1 MTEFDHNA
9 EQISERVYR
18 RQIDLLYNNQTLAV
32 FSTAAAV
39 FMLMFFLNLSVP
51 WTVLLPWAGLF
62 ALVLATRLLATW
74 LYQHKKRNHHPLD
87 NRLAEKLYFVGVTLT
102 GASWGSMT
110 LYLFPMLDPDSQIL
124 LLLTVQGFVSVSHNT
139 MGYRRLPYLF
149 YILLLALPAVYV
161 VYRADFA
168 YPVAIMLLLVIH
180 LVFVLRTANAFY
192 NGYTAMLYLQ
202 EESISREHK
211 LLLQREQA
219 SLANQAKSEFL
230 SRMSHELRTPLN
242 AVLGMNEL
250 QMLDKHEPLTR
261 QQRERAE
268 KINEAGKHLLSL
280 VNDVLDL
287 SRIEAGSLTVKLEPI
302 DLQQSVRDACKLVEN
317 RAAEQKVTIGFEALP
332 EPVWVRAD
340 AQRLKQVIVNLLD
353 NAVKYNRM
361 GGSVTVSLSPGEG
374 DSWRLSVVDTGY
386 GIARQDM
393 SELFKP
399 FARLDQN
406 RSSIDGAGIGL
417 SFSKQLVEIMHGKI
431 GVDSRVG
438 EGSCFWVEMPAAEP
452 VVQPSRPVTPLRAT
466 ADGARQ
472 AAKPATSGNRL
483 LLVEDNLVNQEVA
496 MEMLQ
501 GYGFSVDVACNG
513 EEALQRFKDNT
524 YSLILMDCEMP
535 VMDGLTATRRL
546 RQMEQE
552 RGLPPTPV
560 IALTAHAIHGARE
573 KCLACGM
580 DDFLSK
586 PFSNSELRNI
596 LANWIALPEP
606 AAPESTAS
614 AETADNGNEADSG
627 EILDMSALNRLHT
640 RKASLVNRVVQL
652 YIEQSPDVLDSIDN
666 AFAAGDYET
675 LSNIAHTF
683 KSSSLTVGAV
693 RVADMCRQIEAGC
706 QQGEVDADW
715 CKQIRQDYLAAEKA
729 LLSLLQADSV
739 PA

>member
-9 EQISERVYR
+9 DQISERVYR
-18 RQIDLLYNNQTLAV
+18 RQIDLLYNNQALAV

-51 WTVLLPWAGLF
+51 WTTLLPWAGLF
-62 ALVLATRLLATW
+62 ALVLATRILATW

-87 NRLAEKLYFVGVTLT
+87 SHLAEKLYFAGVTLT
-102 GASWGSMT
+102 GASWGSMM
-110 LYLFPMLDPDSQIL
+110 LDLFPMLDPDSQIL

-139 MGYRRLPYLF
+139 MGYRRLPYLC

-168 YPVAIMLLLVIH
+168 YPVAIMLLLMIH
-180 LVFVLRTANAFY
+180 LIFVLRTANAFY

-250 QMLDKHEPLTR
+250 QMLDKNEPLTR

-287 SRIEAGSLTVKLEPI
+287 SRIEAGSLTVKLEPV
-302 DLQQSVRDACKLVEN
+302 DLQQSVRDACKLVET
-317 RAAEQKVTIGFEALP
+317 RAAEQKVTIGFEALS

-361 GGSVTVSLSPGEG
+361 GGSVTVSLSPGED

-386 GIARQDM
+386 GIAQQDM
-393 SELFKP
+393 SDLFKP

-452 VVQPSRPVTPLRAT
+452 VIQPMRPVTPVRANT
-466 ADGARQ
+466 GGARPV
-472 AAKPATSGNRL
+472 KSGNSL

-496 MEMLQ
+496 LEMLQ
-501 GYGFSVDVACNG
+501 GYGFNVDVACNG
-513 EEALQRFKDNT
+513 EEALQRFQENA

-546 RQMEQE
+546 RQVEQE
-552 RGLPPTPV
+552 RGLQPTPV

-573 KCLACGM
+573 KCLASGM

-596 LANWIALPEP
+596 LANWIALPDQT
-606 AAPESTAS
+606 APVSSAS
-614 AETADNGNEADSG
+614 DETTDGDNEADSA
-627 EILDMSALNRLHT
+627 EILDMSAINRLHT

-652 YIEQSPDVLDSIDN
+652 YLEQSPDVLDSIDS
-666 AFAAGDYET
+666 AFAAKDYET
-675 LSNIAHTF
+675 LSNIVHTF

-693 RVADMCRQIEAGC
+693 KVAEMCRQIEAGC
-706 QQGEVDADW
+706 QQGAVDANL

-729 LLSLLQADSV
+729 LLSLLQADSI

>member
-1 MTEFDHNA
+1 MPELENSA
-9 EQISERVYR
+9 EQISERVYH

-32 FSTAAAV
+32 VSTAAAV
-39 FMLMFFLNLSVP
+39 FLLMFFLNLSVP
-51 WTVLLPWAGLF
+51 WSDLFPWAGMF
-62 ALVLATRLLATW
+62 AMVLSTRMLATW
-74 LYQHKKRNHHPLD
+74 LYQYKKRSHHPLESG
-87 NRLAEKLYFVGVTLT
+87 LAEKLYFAGVALT
-102 GASWGSMT
+102 GASWGLMMIN
-110 LYLFPMLDPDSQIL
+110 LFPRLDSDSQIL

-139 MGYRRLPYLF
+139 MGYRRLPYLC
-149 YILLLALPAVYV
+149 YTLLLALPAVYV
-161 VYRADFA
+161 VYHADFS

-180 LVFVLRTANAFY
+180 LVFVMRTANASY
-192 NGYTAMLYLQ
+192 NGFTAMLYLQ

-250 QMLDKHEPLTR
+250 QMLDKHEPLSQ

-287 SRIEAGSLTVKLEPI
+287 SRIEAGSLVVRLEPV
-302 DLQQSVRDACKLVEN
+302 DLQQTIRDACKLVET
-317 RAAEQKVTIGFEALP
+317 RAAEQSVTIGFEALP

-340 AQRLKQVIVNLLD
+340 AQRLKQVVVNLLD
-353 NAVKYNRM
+353 NAVKYNRV
-361 GGSVTVSLSPGEG
+361 GGSVTIGLSSGRG

-386 GIARQDM
+386 GIAQQDM

-417 SFSKQLVEIMHGKI
+417 SFSKQLVEIMHGEI

-452 VVQPSRPVTPLRAT
+452 VVQTGHKVARLRVAAGDEASAANPVKR
-466 ADGARQ
+466 GR
-472 AAKPATSGNRL
+472 RL

-496 MEMLQ
+496 LEMLQ
-501 GYGFSVDVACNG
+501 GYGFSVDVADNG
-513 EEALQRFKDNT
+513 EEALQLFQDNA

-535 VMDGLTATRRL
+535 VMDGLTATRHL
-546 RQMEQE
+546 RRMEQE
-552 RGLPPTPV
+552 RRLQPTPV

-573 KCLACGM
+573 KCLASGM

-586 PFSNSELRNI
+586 PFSNSDLRNV
-596 LANWIALPEP
+596 LANWVALPDQTESEP
-606 AAPESTAS
+606 EAS
-614 AETADNGNEADSG
+614 HQSSDADS
-627 EILDMSALNRLHT
+627 EQILDMSAISRLRT
-640 RKASLVNRVVQL
+640 RRASLVNRVVQL
-652 YIEQSPDVLDSIDN
+652 YLEQSPDVLNAIDD
-666 AFAAGDYET
+666 AIAVPDYEM
-675 LSNIAHTF
+675 LSNIVHTF

-693 RVADMCRQIEAGC
+693 RVAEMCRQIEAGC
-706 QQGEVDADW
+706 QQGDVDANL
-715 CKQIRQDYLAAEKA
+715 CSQIRQDYLAAEEA
-729 LLSLLQADSV
+729 LHNLLQADSI